1 MWYYSVLDV
10 RLRST
15 QTALISDVLVEED
28 EWLKLEHEVY
38 IISKDMAK
46 VSTFME
52 QHVNK
57 KWAVCVGSSPN
68 TH

>member
-10 RLRST
+10 RFRST
-15 QTALISDVLVEED
+15 QTVAHMSDVVVDED

-57 KWAVCVGSSPN
+57 KWAV
-68 TH
+68 

>member
-1 MWYYSVLDV
+1 M
-10 RLRST
+10 
-15 QTALISDVLVEED
+15 SDVVVDED

-57 KWAVCVGSSPN
+57 KWAV
-68 TH
+68 